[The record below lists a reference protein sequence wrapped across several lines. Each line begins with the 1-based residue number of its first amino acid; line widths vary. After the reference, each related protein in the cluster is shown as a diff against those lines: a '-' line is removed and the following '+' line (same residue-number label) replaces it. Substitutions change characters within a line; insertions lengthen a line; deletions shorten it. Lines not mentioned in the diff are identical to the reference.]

1 MSSKEI
7 WYCRECGSTNI
18 THDALAMW
26 DEEAEDFIV
35 VEVLPGDYCGDCE
48 RIGTGTFGVI
58 LKEAN
63 DAAE

>member
-1 MSSKEI
+1 
-7 WYCRECGSTNI
+7 
-18 THDALAMW
+18 MW

-58 LKEAN
+58 IKEAN